1 MGNMYE
7 DQLMHYGVMG
17 MHWGIRRYQP
27 YPAAYDGDGKYIG
40 DKALKK
46 KVKADEKRVNDLVK
60 EASVLGEAMIQG
72 QKKVAKAANKMVKRL
87 EKDPTLQ
94 KRSSQR
100 LELDA
105 TAKVLAYDEIKAAYE
120 RAEKA
125 ARDMVDEFKKQYG
138 EQNVKDIVYATA
150 KDGTKFVADQ
160 VISGKE
166 IAGAILLTA
175 ASIPAA
181 MFGSP
186 VIWAVAPTTSGKKG
200 KQLLNIT
207 TQAAKQRL
215 KDNIK
220 QNPGFTQ
227 GQVSLINLANTPSG
241 AKALALA
248 IEQQQ
253 QKTSYGKPATYHK

>member
-72 QKKVAKAANKMVKRL
+72 KKKVAKAAQKMTKRL
-87 EKDPTLQ
+87 EKDPNLL
-94 KRSSQR
+94 KRSSR
-100 LELDA
+100 KLELES
-105 TAKVLAYDEIKAAYE
+105 TAKVLAYDDVKNAYE
-120 RAEKA
+120 KVEKA

-138 EQNVKDIVYATA
+138 EQNVKDIIYGTA
-150 KDGTKFVADQ
+150 KDGTKVVADQ

-166 IAGAILLTA
+166 IVGSILLTC

-186 VIWAVAPTTSGKKG
+186 VIWMVAPKSSKQKG
-200 KQLLNIT
+200 KEILNTIT
-207 TQAAKQRL
+207 MAKRQMLRDDIKTAKGFDQSQIMMARLGQTQT
-215 KDNIK
+215 
-220 QNPGFTQ
+220 G
-227 GQVSLINLANTPSG
+227 V
-241 AKALALA
+241 KAL
-248 IEQQQ
+248 
-253 QKTSYGKPATYHK
+253 QKAMDDLEKDKNSGVDVRRF